1 MRAAAARNNMSSVS
15 HRCSYG
21 VNLATFAEIMYQ
33 IVVHFQFPTDPT
45 MKAFWQPN
53 MMSGSS
59 DPVFQAAM
67 KRYFDMADDD
77 KNGTTTAL

>member
-1 MRAAAARNNMSSVS
+1 
-15 HRCSYG
+15 
-21 VNLATFAEIMYQ
+21 MYH

-45 MKAFWQPN
+45 MKLYWQPN
-53 MMSGSS
+53 MMSGAA

-77 KNGTTTAL
+77 KNGRDPLHPAPRHSLTRHQV